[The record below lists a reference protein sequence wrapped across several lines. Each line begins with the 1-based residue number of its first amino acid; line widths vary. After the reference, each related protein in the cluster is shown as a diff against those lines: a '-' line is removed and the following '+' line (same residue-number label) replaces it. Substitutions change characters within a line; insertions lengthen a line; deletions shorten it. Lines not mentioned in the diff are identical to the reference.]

1 MDLSLKEISDIMKLS
16 KKEQIEMLKM
26 HYQTLLSKQQ
36 RLGVIINALED
47 YVSGKDV
54 FNLLLIRFRN

>member
-1 MDLSLKEISDIMKLS
+1 MKLS